1 MIIIPNPTGMVLSD
15 WADQVS
21 FYLDAYGAMPK
32 LMDDDWQGWASHVMM
47 NHSLPCSNPPN
58 PYAFTEWQ
66 DWARRFCEV
75 LT

>member
-1 MIIIPNPTGMVLSD
+1 MVIPNPHGLELSD

-32 LMDDDWQGWASHVMM
+32 LLDDDWRGWASAVLS

-58 PYAFTEWQ
+58 PYIFDDWK
-66 DWARRFCEV
+66 DWARRFIES
-75 LT
+75 LL